1 MPGGSPFAFQT
12 CHTHTHAYTRTRAY
26 THTTAGDVVLG
37 TEAVEEAC
45 REAALLQGLSSEHI
59 AKMARMLEEY
69 SHVPPR
75 HDAPRRAD
83 RVVAVR
89 KTQDRGG
96 GGAGDAG
103 YGGVAGGGY
112 ELDVVSVE
120 GPKVV
125 GINLKIERRVEQIVG
140 DLVRKDASIRLP
152 VAYGGGRGRGA
163 GAGGTNV
170 DGEWEIAARAL
181 VLERVCAELVSLLK
195 VKATCIEASGLHT
208 HADHILIDVNIHHQP
223 DPLAANLKLVH
234 LFYSQ
239 LAVHFTMC
247 CILRHSATQCNT
259 LQYCVMTCGLRGSL
273 YHVS

>member
-1 MPGGSPFAFQT
+1 
-12 CHTHTHAYTRTRAY
+12 
-26 THTTAGDVVLG
+26 VVLG

-69 SHVPPR
+69 SRVPPR

-96 GGAGDAG
+96 GGGGRGGGGGDVG
-103 YGGVAGGGY
+103 NGVVVGEGY

-125 GINLKIERRVEQIVG
+125 GINLKIERRVEQIVE

-239 LAVHFTMC
+239 LAVHFTMG
-247 CILRHSATQCNT
+247 CILRQSATHCNT
-259 LQYCVMTCGLRGSL
+259 VL
-273 YHVS
+273 